1 MQQNASRMSKTDK
14 SLNKLDL
21 QAYKLGDTGLYSM
34 QVGWSPQIGQ
44 LPPRQSR
51 DKLAQEILSSLRKF
65 DKRSETRQKWP
76 EPGYVSNFSQFST
89 PTLKNSSNDNVM
101 PSGMFAAQHGAN
113 RSSVPVFRP
122 FQKIGEPDRH
132 FNQYYG
138 LGLSLLS
145 SQQNAPSRQSDL
157 YKQPE

>member
-51 DKLAQEILSSLRKF
+51 DKLAQEILSALRKF

-89 PTLKNSSNDNVM
+89 PTLKSSSNGTSSPLPSALTAIDWDGRRAIEDPPFKDNTKQVKPTITKFITLFSTSYLLLTYAC
-101 PSGMFAAQHGAN
+101 PSKW
-113 RSSVPVFRP
+113 VV
-122 FQKIGEPDRH
+122 
-132 FNQYYG
+132 
-138 LGLSLLS
+138 
-145 SQQNAPSRQSDL
+145 
-157 YKQPE
+157 